1 MKLFKNMDPEGNCL
15 YQYIQ
20 QLDLIFLRPLKNNVV
35 FIYIHMG
42 SEVDKVLYPQCE
54 TIVKYEQETGRKK
67 GTVKS
72 YFINMIVKL
81 RL

>member
-1 MKLFKNMDPEGNCL
+1 MWCL
-15 YQYIQ
+15 YTYIWEVK
-20 QLDLIFLRPLKNNVV
+20 LI
-35 FIYIHMG
+35 
-42 SEVDKVLYPQCE
+42 KVLYPQCE

-81 RL
+81 SYKNTF

>member
-1 MKLFKNMDPEGNCL
+1 
-15 YQYIQ
+15 
-20 QLDLIFLRPLKNNVV
+20 
-35 FIYIHMG
+35 MG

-67 GTVKS
+67 ELLKV

>member
-1 MKLFKNMDPEGNCL
+1 
-15 YQYIQ
+15 
-20 QLDLIFLRPLKNNVV
+20 
-35 FIYIHMG
+35 MG

-72 YFINMIVKL
+72 LFHKHDREVEVIKTLFDNYYYHTL
-81 RL
+81 L